1 MRIHDLPTDVYVDM
15 TMKGS
20 ISYLMTSDTQQDSKW
35 THILMAENSN
45 TVYSQPDLLSNFS
58 L

>member
-20 ISYLMTSDTQQDSKW
+20 ISYLMTSDTQEDSKW

-45 TVYSQPDLLSNFS
+45 AVYSHFSLLSNIS